1 MVAATVAVANESFMK
16 QVLNA
21 LISGGG
27 VVFSYTVFSILQE
40 EITRDTY
47 GPKKEKFIYM
57 QELVFVQCLA
67 YCFVAFLCKPR
78 GSQIKESVPWYY
90 YAIAAASY
98 TTAMVSSNSALKFVP
113 YPTQVLCKSCK
124 PLPVLL
130 FGVLFASK
138 RYHWRKFL
146 YITLIVAGMAIFM
159 YKPKHSG
166 KFDVLNFGTGEA
178 LLLLS
183 LFMDGVTGTV
193 QERMRSGYKT
203 EKYSM
208 MFYMNFFSGV
218 LLSGSIVFS
227 HDLFKFIDFV
237 QRYPFVLQRI
247 ALLSIAGACGQVF
260 IFKTVSDFGPL
271 TLSIITTSRKLISV
285 VLSVIL
291 FSNPLNQNQK
301 IGTIIVFL
309 ALFLDGLDSSRRSK
323 SAADAAS
330 VEPLK
335 AKKETP
341 DASGEEEDGFEK
353 VPKAKAPTPPKKRQA
368 VRRE

>member
-1 MVAATVAVANESFMK
+1 MSSSTTHESFMK
-16 QVLNA
+16 QVFNA
-21 LISGGG
+21 LFSGGG
-27 VVFSYTVFSILQE
+27 VVLSYTIFSILQE
-40 EITRDTY
+40 EITRDKY
-47 GPKKEKFIYM
+47 GPKNEKFVYM

-67 YCFVAFLCKPR
+67 YCFVAFLFKPR

-159 YKPKHSG
+159 YKPQHSG

-193 QERMRSGYKT
+193 QEKMKNGYKT

-218 LLSGSIVFS
+218 FLFGSILFS
-227 HDLFKFIDFV
+227 HDLFKFVDFI

-247 ALLSIAGACGQVF
+247 ALLSVAGAVGQVF

-291 FSNPLNQNQK
+291 FANPLNQYQK

-309 ALFLDGLDSSRRSK
+309 ALFLDGYDSSRRSK
-323 SAADAAS
+323 AAS
-330 VEPLK
+330 SVTAPIEPSK
-335 AKKETP
+335 KQKKETP
-341 DASGEEEDGFEK
+341 EASEEDDGFEK
-353 VPKAKAPTPPKKRQA
+353 VPKPMAPVPPQTKRRA
-368 VRRE
+368 IRRE

>member
-1 MVAATVAVANESFMK
+1 MLF
-16 QVLNA
+16 
-21 LISGGG
+21 SGGG
-27 VVFSYTVFSILQE
+27 VVLSYTVFSLLQE
-40 EITRDTY
+40 EITKDTY
-47 GPKKEKFIYM
+47 GPQKEKFTYM
-57 QELVFVQCLA
+57 QELVFVLCLA
-67 YCFVAFLCKPR
+67 FCFVAFLCKPR
-78 GSQIKESVPWYY
+78 GSQHHETVPWYF

-98 TTAMVSSNSALKFVP
+98 TTAMVSSNTALEFVP

-166 KFDVLNFGTGEA
+166 KFDVLNFGKGEA

-193 QERMRSGYKT
+193 QEKMRAGYKT

-218 LLSGSIVFS
+218 LLSGSILFS
-227 HDLFKFIDFV
+227 HDLFKFINFI
-237 QRYPFVLQRI
+237 QRYPFVLQRL

-309 ALFLDGLDSSRRSK
+309 ALFLDGYDSSRRSK
-323 SAADAAS
+323 AAFAATH
-330 VEPLK
+330 K
-335 AKKETP
+335 AESIAVKSKKETP
-341 DASGEEEDGFEK
+341 DASDEDSGFEK
-353 VPKAKAPTPPKKRQA
+353 IEKDVKQATTPNPIN
-368 VRRE
+368 RRKLIRKE